1 MNKNYIM
8 SLGILLLSMPMLA
21 QTTLKTDKR
30 TPTETSKISEEIVY
44 CIDGF
49 IAKSPIEFF
58 RLTSEQILSINFV
71 TDPKE
76 IAKRFPRRGEPFK
89 SVIVVETVNNPRP
102 SASVVSEHDS
112 KIKSK
117 KN

>member
-1 MNKNYIM
+1 MNKNYLL
-8 SLGILLLSMPMLA
+8 SLGILLLGIPMSA
-21 QTTLKTDKR
+21 QTTLKIDKKV
-30 TPTETSKISEEIVY
+30 PTETSKISEEIVY

-58 RLTSEQILSINFV
+58 RLKSEQILSITYV

-76 IAKRFPRRGEPFK
+76 IAKKYPRRGESFK

-102 SASVVSEHDS
+102 TSSVVSENNL
-112 KIKSK
+112 KSK